1 MSAAEGGLARDVLTW
16 GGISTEPTTMKQLP
30 PITRDQILSILSDDE
45 AARVKTA
52 ETAAQ
57 LAIGD
62 EFIDLSELDTG
73 VKRAGELRP
82 TVDVLSRK
90 AVNEHTWLKVVTH
103 LHARRA
109 MTQVA
114 PAVPRK
120 RS

>member
-1 MSAAEGGLARDVLTW
+1 
-16 GGISTEPTTMKQLP
+16 MKHLP
-30 PITRDQILSILSDDE
+30 PVTRDQILSILSDDE
-45 AARVKTA
+45 AARINTA

-57 LAIGD
+57 LSLDD
-62 EFIDLSELDTG
+62 EFIDLSQLEMG
-73 VKRAGELRP
+73 VKRAGDLRP
-82 TVDVLSRK
+82 TEDVLSRK

-103 LHARRA
+103 LQARRA